1 MARSD
6 YQLGMYEKSMPNT
19 LSLGEKLNMCREC
32 GFDWLELSIDETD
45 EKLARLEWGQEERSE
60 LRHAMESEGVQI
72 RTMCLSGHRKYPLGS
87 SDPEIEKRGMEI
99 MAKAIDLAA
108 DLGIRII
115 QLAGYD
121 VYYETGNDETRERF
135 INNLKKAAVMASRR
149 SVMMGFETME
159 TPFMDTVEKAMIYV
173 NAVNSPYLQ
182 VYPDI
187 GNLTNASLIYSTS
200 VTDDLMK
207 GSGHIAAAH
216 LKETV
221 PGKYREIPFGT
232 GHTDYGNDIRCLKK
246 LGVRMFTGEFWYVGQ
261 EDWQKTCMNASAF
274 LRKQLDEVFNEE
286 KYAD

>member
-99 MAKAIDLAA
+99 MAKAIELAA

-232 GHTDYGNDIRCLKK
+232 GHTDYVMI
-246 LGVRMFTGEFWYVGQ
+246 
-261 EDWQKTCMNASAF
+261 SA
-274 LRKQLDEVFNEE
+274 
-286 KYAD
+286 A